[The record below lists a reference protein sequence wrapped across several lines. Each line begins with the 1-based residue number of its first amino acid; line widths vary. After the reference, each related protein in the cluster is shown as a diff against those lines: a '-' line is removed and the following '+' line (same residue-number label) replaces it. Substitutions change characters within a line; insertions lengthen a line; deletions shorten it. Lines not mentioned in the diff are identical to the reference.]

1 MQIIGKL
8 TFMKV
13 NEDLYRL
20 NLLLTILIFRYTC
33 ADLQLSTPPLVI
45 RSIPNNKSSLPA

>member
-20 NLLLTILIFRYTC
+20 
-33 ADLQLSTPPLVI
+33 TPPSYDFNPPLHL
-45 RSIPNNKSSLPA
+45 RGFTTLYTSPRD

>member
-13 NEDLYRL
+13 NEDLYRPL
-20 NLLLTILIFRYTC
+20 YDFN
-33 ADLQLSTPPLVI
+33 PPLHL
-45 RSIPNNKSSLPA
+45 RGFTTLYTSPRD